1 MKVKA
6 KRGDRWDRKV
16 REEVQRVKLGLGSI
30 RVRVKERV
38 SITYLTLTS
47 NLKLHP
53 NS

>member
-6 KRGDRWDRKV
+6 KRGERWDRKL
-16 REEVQRVKLGLGSI
+16 REEVKRLELGLGRN

-38 SITYLTLTS
+38 SITYLTLTP
-47 NLKLHP
+47 NLTLHP

>member
-6 KRGDRWDRKV
+6 KRGDRWGRKL
-16 REEVQRVKLGLGSI
+16 REEAKRVELGLG
-30 RVRVKERV
+30 RNGVRVKERV
-38 SITYLTLTS
+38 SITYLTLTP

>member
-6 KRGDRWDRKV
+6 KRGDRWDRKL
-16 REEVQRVKLGLGSI
+16 REEVKRVELGLGRN
-30 RVRVKERV
+30 RVRVKRV
-38 SITYLTLTS
+38 SITYLTLTP

>member
-6 KRGDRWDRKV
+6 KRGDRWDRKL
-16 REEVQRVKLGLGSI
+16 REEVKRVELGLGRN

-38 SITYLTLTS
+38 SITYLTLTQ